1 MKRGRAVK
9 KEVERGNMFFTL
21 EEKERREESSHPKV
35 SVSLGGIEG
44 LTWWKAKAVRALG
57 RAWGND
63 Q

>member
-1 MKRGRAVK
+1 
-9 KEVERGNMFFTL
+9 MFFTL

-63 Q
+63 QSWGTVAGEGLRGRGE